1 MELQDPVLLHPDVP
15 QPDSRLGQQRKPR
28 GGRDRAG
35 GERLDQGTP
44 SRGRWGLYLVDA
56 LKGVFRWGGPRGRAG
71 LQVRRGR
78 EVEEVYRAVE
88 GQGIGIEL
96 GCGWRPWGYAWKR
109 LGGDL
114 RRLKGGLAPHWDAL
128 DGSLD
133 YGCADWNGEE
143 VMWIFASIGQDLW
156 LNARK
161 TFCEAVDRCAPATLI
176 VDLPSS
182 GPKDGVMMELRSRGY
197 HPAGWKIRC
206 TDYGDTVAKVKWI
219 VVGMLGRGDAI
230 SWHAPAVTA
239 TDPNGIDKRV
249 RSCTHKGAWLDD
261 AWEVCLSKRIS
272 TSGEKM
278 LPWPAGH
285 CWPGGDR
292 GRKRLIYDVRGPAL
306 TPKKDEVMAVYDPKA
321 KEANRGV
328 RWLSVDEEWLING
341 GQHDASALVRRAG
354 GKDEDLKE
362 EVLKKMPQRTA
373 HCIMGWAERMRQE
386 GERTKVGVCID
397 RDRLEADRVVAHWL
411 SLEKEKAWLDA
422 MAAEAIMAKLSEGSK
437 IGYEIG
443 WRQWCLWRRVE
454 GKDVY
459 LVGEHRQARK
469 EDEDELL
476 RYLTYLA
483 KVMNRAEGTIRQR
496 LFAIKMGHV
505 VAGYEDPTLHRTR
518 LWAAL
523 SGFKR
528 WQPETKRKYPVLPVM
543 MKWPHGHIEEC
554 SELSVKDKAVLW
566 AALCTAFFYL
576 LRASEYLVQNNRE
589 WSLKRVLK
597 GKDIEGRKNNM
608 RCANL
613 SEAEEIVIYL
623 NGSKTDQFNQG
634 AVRNHYRSGD
644 EKLCPVEALAR
655 LQRAFPE
662 RFQGAECEEPLFRY
676 QSGIPVTRDEVQR
689 LLQLAAIA
697 DGQPAGR
704 YGSHSLRIGGATAIY
719 MTSQDLE
726 HVKRYG
732 RWASSAFHNYL
743 WESHG
748 RQKDLSKGMAK
759 ADGQLLPPRQLRA
772 HEDER
777 VGGGC
782 EESTREQR
790 FHTEENEGY
799 LNRGCSSFGNE
810 GSKPTDARAPDD
822 TSQGE
827 GCGLHTSISK
837 HCNEIEE
844 GDYTKQQRSMQ
855 QQQNTQ
861 HGTCKPPKTYCGQRG
876 SKDQSLDPFRHKK
889 CLRLVPS

>member
-1 MELQDPVLLHPDVP
+1 MKCRRFTEQ
-15 QPDSRLGQQRKPR
+15 
-28 GGRDRAG
+28 
-35 GERLDQGTP
+35 
-44 SRGRWGLYLVDA
+44 
-56 LKGVFRWGGPRGRAG
+56 LKGRA
-71 LQVRRGR
+71 L
-78 EVEEVYRAVE
+78 
-88 GQGIGIEL
+88 IGIEL

-114 RRLKGGLAPHWDAL
+114 RRLKGEPAPHWEAL
-128 DGSLD
+128 DRSLD

-156 LNARK
+156 LNARRA
-161 TFCEAVDRCAPATLI
+161 FCEAVDKCAPAGVI

-182 GPKDGVMMELRSRGY
+182 GPKDGVLMELRSRGY
-197 HPAGWKIRC
+197 QPAGWKIRC

-219 VVGMLGRGDAI
+219 VVGMLGRGDAS
-230 SWHAPAVTA
+230 SWHAPAATA

-249 RSCTHKGAWLDD
+249 RSCTRKGVWLDD
-261 AWEVCLSKRIS
+261 GWEVCLSRRIS

-285 CWPGGDR
+285 CWPDGDR
-292 GRKRLIYDVRGPAL
+292 SRKRLIYDVRGPAL

-341 GQHDASALVRRAG
+341 GQHDASALVRQTG
-354 GKDEDLKE
+354 GGDEDLKE

-373 HCIMGWAERMRQE
+373 YCIMGWAERMRQE

-411 SLEKEKAWLDA
+411 SAWKLRPEAPRRCFEERLRSERQAQEAEAPTHMVGGRPRKPRAKSAPPSADVIPLALGRSRERLVIDANRSLEKEKAWLDA

-459 LVGEHRQARK
+459 LVGEDRQARK

-543 MKWPHGHIEEC
+543 MKWLHGHIEEC
-554 SELSVKDKAVLW
+554 SELGLKDKAVLW

-597 GKDIEGRKNNM
+597 GKDVEGRKGNV

-623 NGSKTDQFNQG
+623 NGSKTDQFKCNI
-634 AVRNHYRSGD
+634 
-644 EKLCPVEALAR
+644 
-655 LQRAFPE
+655 
-662 RFQGAECEEPLFRY
+662 RFFWPY
-676 QSGIPVTRDEVQR
+676 IHD
-689 LLQLAAIA
+689 I
-697 DGQPAGR
+697 
-704 YGSHSLRIGGATAIY
+704 
-719 MTSQDLE
+719 
-726 HVKRYG
+726 
-732 RWASSAFHNYL
+732 
-743 WESHG
+743 
-748 RQKDLSKGMAK
+748 
-759 ADGQLLPPRQLRA
+759 
-772 HEDER
+772 
-777 VGGGC
+777 
-782 EESTREQR
+782 
-790 FHTEENEGY
+790 
-799 LNRGCSSFGNE
+799 
-810 GSKPTDARAPDD
+810 
-822 TSQGE
+822 
-827 GCGLHTSISK
+827 
-837 HCNEIEE
+837 
-844 GDYTKQQRSMQ
+844 
-855 QQQNTQ
+855 
-861 HGTCKPPKTYCGQRG
+861 
-876 SKDQSLDPFRHKK
+876 
-889 CLRLVPS
+889 